1 MSDKSQKHSQFLH
14 KHGHKVRVFKKTVA
28 ITLAFFIF
36 LFIIIG
42 SFFFYQ
48 KAFAQKIFP
57 GISIGGI
64 SVWGMTTGQAQQL
77 VSSEVNKILNDNA
90 VIVINGTENKVK
102 LADLGIKFNTNKLA
116 DEAYAFGHN
125 GKLQDKIY
133 NSLVALF
140 KDNNF
145 GLNPTFEN
153 SQLTETI
160 NKLVGDQA
168 AGAKDAYFKVDGD
181 NLIIVPAENGKSVD
195 LDNLKNSLIGLINQ
209 KNLLQKIVIG
219 FKYSNANLTET
230 ALNSVKSQVNSIIS
244 QPINLLSDSKNITLN
259 KSDILGMLSFNP
271 YLQNQ
276 VQVGLNNDAIKTYV
290 DNLADQQIDQKSQAK
305 KVRADNGDV
314 ITEGK
319 DGASLNREKTVNDIK
334 TVLTNRLAGNISS
347 SNINLE
353 IKTIAK
359 EEQKVQ
365 QDTSDSSGG
374 TPGVFPGKYLEVVL
388 ATQMLYCWDGNS
400 NQCAYRIS
408 SGMWSMPTPTGTRY
422 IDSKNPRAYSASYGL
437 YMPWWMS
444 MGGGYG
450 IHELPEWPDGTK
462 EGESHL
468 GIPVSHGCVR
478 LGVGPA
484 EFVYNWTPIGT
495 PVYIH

>member
-1 MSDKSQKHSQFLH
+1 MAEKSQKHSQFIH
-14 KHGHKVRVFKKTVA
+14 KHGHKVRILKKTVA
-28 ITLAFFIF
+28 IALAFFIF
-36 LFIIIG
+36 LFIVAG

-48 KAFAQKIFP
+48 KAFAQKIYP
-57 GISIGGI
+57 GISIGGV

-77 VSSEVNKILNDNA
+77 VSSEVNKILNNE
-90 VIVINGTENKVK
+90 VIIVINGKESKVK
-102 LADLGIKFNTNKLA
+102 LADLGVKFDTQKLA
-116 DEAYAFGHN
+116 NAAYAIGHT
-125 GKLQDKIY
+125 GLLQEKIY
-133 NSLVALF
+133 NSLITLF
-140 KDNNF
+140 KDHKLA
-145 GLNPTFEN
+145 LNPTFESN
-153 SQLTETI
+153 QLNDTI

-168 AGAKDAYFKVDGD
+168 TGAKDAYFKIDGD
-181 NLIIVPAENGKSVD
+181 NLVIVSEQSGKSINYD
-195 LDNLKNSLIGLINQ
+195 SLKNSIVNLINQ
-209 KNLLQKIVIG
+209 NNINQKILVD
-219 FKYSNANLTET
+219 FKSANANLTES
-230 ALNSVKSQVNSIIS
+230 ALNSIKSQVNSVIS
-244 QPINLLSDSKNITLN
+244 QPIYLLSNSKNITLG
-259 KSDILGMLSFNP
+259 KSDILGMLSFTP

-276 VQVGLNNDAIKTYV
+276 VQIGPNNDAIKTYV
-290 DNLADQQIDQKSQAK
+290 DNLADQQIDTVMQPK
-305 KVRADNGDV
+305 KVRSDNGDT

-319 DGASLNREKTVNDIK
+319 DGAALNREKTVNDIK
-334 TVLTNRLAGNISS
+334 SLLNSRLAGNNSN

-353 IKTIAK
+353 IKTIPK
-359 EEQKVQ
+359 TEQKVQ
-365 QDTSDSSGG
+365 QDTADSSGG
-374 TPGVFPGKYLEVVL
+374 TSGVFPGKYLEVVL